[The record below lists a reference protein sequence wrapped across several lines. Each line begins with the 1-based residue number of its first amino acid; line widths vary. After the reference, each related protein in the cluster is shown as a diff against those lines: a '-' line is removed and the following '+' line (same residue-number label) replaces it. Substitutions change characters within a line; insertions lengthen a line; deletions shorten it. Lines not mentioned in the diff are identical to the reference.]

1 MRNPLTLMLLGTAL
15 LASCGDSP
23 PQSDTRV
30 VVFGVD
36 GLDPE
41 LLQQRV
47 DRGMLPNFAKLIENG
62 TFHSLQTSW
71 PPQSPVAWSNFITGT
86 NPGQHGLYD
95 FIHPD
100 HNNYFVKSSMSE
112 IEEPSMELS
121 VFGYNIPVGG
131 GSSLTRK
138 TPAFWEVLADQGVP
152 VYVHRMPA
160 NYPMKGTTAVTFP
173 DMGIPDLAGAAS
185 GKAFLWS
192 ETRAPEDDDSYY
204 IRRASVNRFRLQA
217 NDGKGIV
224 KIPLQIYGPEDT
236 VKDLDDLERQ
246 MAGLERQ
253 RREAEEADQ
262 KTEVKVFGEAIS
274 KIKKTL
280 HEEREIYLA
289 FNAFLDY
296 TGNQPQVTI
305 EIGDHFGMAEVGQW
319 TDWVPLEF
327 SVMGG
332 MSSLAG
338 YTRFLLKS
346 HDPFELYA
354 APVQVDPWNQAMP
367 ISTPES
373 AATEL
378 ADAIGPYYTQGFPDA
393 YHAYKSDLLNTA
405 EFISQ
410 SDTVVSERRKMMEY
424 ALDQMD
430 ESGGLLFFYTG
441 SLDLRSHMMW
451 WAQDAQHPH
460 QEPAGQIMGDALY
473 PDYSQQIDRVYVQV
487 DQMLGRLVE
496 RIESMEANGHEV
508 ELIVMSDHGFAP
520 FRRRMNTNDWLVKEG
535 YLVLKP
541 GKTTG
546 GIAALGKTEDGQV
559 DWDSSIV
566 DWSKTRAYAVGF
578 NGIILNRIGREAQG
592 IVTPAQIDP
601 LLEEMR
607 DKLRS
612 LSDNGVPVL
621 TSIKKATEVFHGDA
635 LADAPDLQLGFNLGY
650 GGSDSA
656 AIGSITG
663 RPIIEDNDTRW
674 SGSHLMDPELVRG
687 TIIVRSGAKLSKDPT
702 LEDITAT
709 LYSRFGVVSSTPIDG
724 KPLY

>member
-1 MRNPLTLMLLGTAL
+1 MRTSLILILLGAAML
-15 LASCGDSP
+15 PSCGDSTP
-23 PQSDTRV
+23 ESDTRV

-41 LLQQRV
+41 LLQERV
-47 DRGMLPNFAKLIENG
+47 DRGMLPNFAKLIEKG
-62 TFHSLQTSW
+62 TFSSLQTSW
-71 PPQSPVAWSNFITGT
+71 PPQSPVAWSNFITGS
-86 NPGQHGLYD
+86 NPGRHGLYD
-95 FIHPD
+95 FIHAD
-100 HNNYFVKSSMSE
+100 THNYGVLSSMSKNDD
-112 IEEPSMELS
+112 PAMELS
-121 VFGYNIPVGG
+121 LFGYKIPVGG
-131 GSSLTRK
+131 GSSLTRA
-138 TPAFWEVLADQGVP
+138 TPAFWEVMAEADVP

-160 NYPMKGTTAVTFP
+160 NYPMKETTAVTFP
-173 DMGIPDLAGAAS
+173 DMGTPDLAGAAS

-192 ETRAPEDDDSYY
+192 ETRAPEDDESYY
-204 IRRASVNRFRLQA
+204 IRRAPVNRFRLQA
-217 NDGKGIV
+217 NGGKGMV

-236 VKDLDDLERQ
+236 AKDLDDLEHE
-246 MAGLERQ
+246 MGALERS
-253 RREAEEADQ
+253 RREAEVAGDQ
-262 KTEVKVFGEAIS
+262 AAFKDLGEQIS

-280 HEEREIYLA
+280 HEEREVYLT

-296 TGNQPQVTI
+296 NGSVPQVTI
-305 EIGDHFGMAEVGQW
+305 EVGDHFGMAEVGQW

-332 MSSLAG
+332 LTTLAG

-346 HDPFELYA
+346 HEPFELYA

-367 ISTPES
+367 ISTPED
-373 AATEL
+373 AATKL

-393 YHAYKSDLLNTA
+393 YHAYKSDLLNTS

-410 SDTVVSERRKMMEY
+410 SDTVVAERRKMMEY

-430 ESGGLLFFYTG
+430 QSGGLLFFYTG

-451 WAQDAQHPH
+451 WAQDPQHPH
-460 QEPAGQIMGDALY
+460 QEDVGQIMDDALY

-487 DQMLGRLVE
+487 DQMLGRLIE
-496 RIESMEANGHEV
+496 RIETMEAAGHAV

-520 FRRRMNTNDWLVKEG
+520 FRRRMNTNDWLVQEG

-541 GKTTG
+541 GETTG
-546 GIAALGKTEDGQV
+546 SITALGTTDDGKV
-559 DWDSSIV
+559 DWDSSII
-566 DWSKTRAYAVGF
+566 DWSKSKAYAVGF
-578 NGIILNRIGREAQG
+578 NGIILNRVKREALG
-592 IVTPAQIDP
+592 IVTDAEVDP

-612 LSDNGVPVL
+612 LSDNGTPVL
-621 TSIKKATEVFHGDA
+621 TSIKKASEVFSGDA
-635 LADAPDLQLGFNLGY
+635 IGSAPDLQLGFNVGY
-650 GGSDSA
+650 GGSDAA

-663 RPIIEDNDTRW
+663 KPIIEDNDSRW

-687 TIIVRSGAKLSKDPT
+687 TIIVRSGATLSKDPA

-709 LYSRFGVVSSTPIDG
+709 LYSKFGVTPPVGTDG
-724 KPLY
+724 KSLY